1 MKIAISTDD
10 LGYKDNNARLL
21 ALDLFNGE
29 PDDLYVYYKNTEI
42 YNIDNVRDYHVK
54 EEDGRYVLKVNS
66 EGFSNFFVDYF
77 EDVKR
82 SKNKS
87 LFFVDDFN
95 NKAFCLSG
103 IRPIRFD
110 DMYFDTYLDYRF
122 INQYEVTF
130 VLKDYFSIRDLVEYP
145 VYKSNVKF
153 KRLYVDLKRVRNDVF
168 VYLYEKSFLMG
179 HVIDVFVHINDSDYP
194 YVDLYIKDEDGD
206 NMFVSRQFLKYY
218 DVPVY
223 HFKVYDDEDY
233 SFRVEFN
240 NKLFVKNKH
249 LNNVCYTVDGE
260 YWFEKI

>member
-1 MKIAISTDD
+1 MKIVISTDD
-10 LGYKDNNARLL
+10 VGYKDSNARVL

-54 EEDGRYVLKVNS
+54 EEDGRYVLKVKS

-82 SKNKS
+82 AKNKS
-87 LFFVDDFN
+87 LFFVDDFK
-95 NKAFCLSG
+95 NKAFCLIG

-122 INQYEVTF
+122 VNHYEVTF

-168 VYLYEKSFLMG
+168 VYL
-179 HVIDVFVHINDSDYP
+179 
-194 YVDLYIKDEDGD
+194 
-206 NMFVSRQFLKYY
+206 
-218 DVPVY
+218 
-223 HFKVYDDEDY
+223 
-233 SFRVEFN
+233 
-240 NKLFVKNKH
+240 
-249 LNNVCYTVDGE
+249 
-260 YWFEKI
+260 